1 MKIKEERE
9 VEKEQKQQEAWE
21 RKKEVNRERA
31 MIERKCFVFGGF
43 KHIAHNCRNVEN
55 RRQEESTSIL
65 SNKFEV
71 LNSKVINIEKENG
84 RKIRKDRKMIL
95 KEEKL
100 KEKRKDQQK
109 VRKIKRRKNS

>member
-1 MKIKEERE
+1 
-9 VEKEQKQQEAWE
+9 
-21 RKKEVNRERA
+21 

-55 RRQEESTSIL
+55 RRQEESTPIL

-71 LNSKVINIEKENG
+71 LKSKVMNIGKENG
-84 RKIRKDRKMIL
+84 RKIRKIRKDRKMIL

-100 KEKRKDQQK
+100 KEKKERPVK
-109 VRKIKRRKNS
+109 VRKIEGGKMLREIHAIDFKEGFVSKKRKMY